1 MEDIINIKNIENIN
15 DNNTCKDFNKFENH
29 LKTIEY
35 RLNKINNNLNKFN
48 YLEDMKIILNKN
60 IYVSSFFKNKKFEEF
75 INNDFNQYYNYYKK
89 SVNNFL
95 LLNNDTRQFNNSKD
109 SKNMKNAL
117 NNINRTNDINVD
129 LFTKVSSDTLKF
141 TDKGQGIME
150 EINKKGALFNNNSKV
165 NNNNYIGKKRTLGLN
180 TFNTEKE
187 TIYNEIK
194 DLYNSY
200 QRGKYKNN
208 ENTNKIYE
216 QKSKKFGNNETI
228 ILENN
233 PVCIIYFNEDI
244 IESIYL
250 ITNKE
255 TIKEDYKI
263 IEVLT
268 QIKKDLI
275 NLSEKNKYLN
285 EE

>member
-150 EINKKGALFNNNSKV
+150 EINKKGALFNNNFKV